1 MNLPNPSSAEERSIK
16 IGPWELVPG
25 VSRGNFNAL
34 LAVSFFTI
42 GLMTLIG
49 NLQPYL
55 FNAVLNVPRDQQ
67 GSLSGDLAF
76 VNELVYLAL
85 VSFMGAA
92 SDKVGR
98 RPIYAGGFA
107 IMALAYTLYPTA
119 ETTGDLFGFRMIFA
133 VGVAA
138 VSAMLA
144 AILADYPKES
154 SRGKLVGISFF
165 LNGIG
170 IATLVVLGGKL
181 PKFVQDLGADPA
193 LAGKCAY
200 WTVAALCLFPIVIG
214 LFGLKKGAP
223 AQVEKRE
230 SLLATMKI
238 GLYAAKE
245 PRVMLA
251 YLAAMVSRGDLAII
265 STFFI
270 LWLTQAGMAEGMTAA
285 EASSQGVLYFGVVQ
299 VVATFWALAVIFFI
313 DRFDRVL
320 ALGIAMVLAS
330 ASYLT
335 VGSIDNPFAGGMLA
349 ASAFLGVGEMSGVL
363 AAQSLVGSV
372 ASERGRGAII
382 GMFSF
387 FGAIGILLSVKIGGY
402 LFDEWRPS
410 APYLMLGI
418 ADGVLAVIAFIV
430 YFATRK
436 TEAARTAARN
446 AAAKGAAAAAPAAS

>member
-1 MNLPNPSSAEERSIK
+1 MNLPNPSVNEEQGIK

-25 VSRGNFNAL
+25 VSRKNFNAL

-55 FNAVLNVPRDQQ
+55 LNAVLHVPRSEQ

-98 RPIYAGGFA
+98 RPIYAVGFA
-107 IMALAYTLYPTA
+107 IMSFAYILYPTA
-119 ETTGDLFGFRMIFA
+119 ETTQELFYFRMIFA

-144 AILADYPKES
+144 AILADYPRES

-170 IATLVVLGGKL
+170 IALLVVLGGKL
-181 PKFVQDLGADPA
+181 PNWIQQQGWSPEM
-193 LAGKCAY
+193 AGRGAY
-200 WTVAALCLFPIVIG
+200 WTVAAMCIFPIIIG
-214 LFGLKKGAP
+214 MLGLRKGAP

-230 SLLATMKI
+230 PILATMKI
-238 GLYAAKE
+238 GLLAAKD
-245 PRVMLA
+245 PKVMLA

-285 EASSQGVLYFGVVQ
+285 EASSKGVQYFGIVQ
-299 VVATFWALAVIFFI
+299 VVATFWALAIIFFI

-320 ALGIAMVLAS
+320 ALAIAMVLAS
-330 ASYLT
+330 AAYLT
-335 VGSIDNPFAGGMLA
+335 VGSIEHPFGGGMLA
-349 ASAFLGVGEMSGVL
+349 ASMFLGIGEMSGVL
-363 AAQSLVGSV
+363 AAQSLVGAVS
-372 ASERGRGAII
+372 SERGRGAII

-402 LFDEWRPS
+402 LFDTWRPS

-418 ADGVLAVIAFIV
+418 ADGVLAVVAFGV
-430 YFATRK
+430 YFATRGK
-436 TEAARTAARN
+436 S
-446 AAAKGAAAAAPAAS
+446 AKVAEAPATTS